1 MTIRSGASHAGNLFF
16 ADGVTGGDEYRG
28 WITYNHSTEKLTLG
42 SGAAEALAIDSSQ
55 NAVFAGSVEDSKG
68 DLRRVP
74 ANTQTGA
81 SAYTLVAAD
90 SGKLIARSGGSVT
103 IPNSVFTTGDMVTIL
118 NNSGSDITLTA
129 SVSTLYNS
137 ADASTGNRTLAGSG
151 MATIYFTGATSA
163 FISGAGL
170 S

>member
-1 MTIRSGASHAGNLFF
+1 MTGTVS
-16 ADGVTGGDEYRG
+16 
-28 WITYNHSTEKLTLG
+28 
-42 SGAAEALAIDSSQ
+42 
-55 NAVFAGSVEDSKG
+55 DSKG

-74 ANTQTGA
+74 ANTQSGG

-129 SVSTLYNS
+129 SVSTLYNT
-137 ADASTGNRTLAGSG
+137 ADASTGNRTLAGRG

-163 FISGAGL
+163 YISGSGL